1 MTGFAALCYFEFTP
15 VGSLRKRPRHKPTRS
30 RARPTI
36 APVITGFNTDIP
48 FEGVTYHVQTEDKG
62 LDTPLILSLVYVG
75 GAIIAAK
82 RTPYED
88 LLGKGFDEKV
98 LTERLQRQHKLI
110 CAAIKAGRVEELK
123 RMSGEAAAEPA
134 QAAGGEVKK
143 PAGSRRKKA
152 ASAPPRAESGA
163 AVEDVAKDTAAEVKT
178 DEVSEVKSDKGRA
191 AEGVVAANG
200 KKSAVEEPQPANVG
214 EVEKKRIAPDGVVHP
229 AFGLDILTNLVDEIS
244 ALGEEQERAAAAAA
258 QESQGAAQ
266 EPAAQAGE
274 ELRVEIVPLSVGA
287 DEPEI
292 LKVEP
297 LPFAFQGAPVAPE
310 PEPPEELYLSLL
322 DDEGDFRAGQLA
334 TIKVHV
340 GRGAYGRSPVAGA
353 AVTVKI
359 LGTTFRPLILTTD
372 TDERGLAIIR
382 ALLPRF
388 HSGRA
393 ALIIRATSGEEFS
406 ELRRIIHQ

>member
-1 MTGFAALCYFEFTP
+1 
-15 VGSLRKRPRHKPTRS
+15 
-30 RARPTI
+30 
-36 APVITGFNTDIP
+36 VITGFNTDIP

-62 LDTPLILSLVYVG
+62 LETPLILSLVYVG

-88 LLGKGFDEKV
+88 LISSGFDEKV

-110 CAAIKAGRVEELK
+110 CAAIKAGRVEDLK
-123 RMSGEAAAEPA
+123 RMSGAVADGNATAEPA
-134 QAAGGEVKK
+134 RAADGKVTKA
-143 PAGSRRKKA
+143 AGSRRRKTA
-152 ASAPPRAESGA
+152 QPRVETGA
-163 AVEDVAKDTAAEVKT
+163 AVEDKADEVEAAGVKEVGVREVKA
-178 DEVSEVKSDKGRA
+178 DKGRA
-191 AEGVVAANG
+191 AEDGAVNGRKAVAEE
-200 KKSAVEEPQPANVG
+200 VEPAQAG
-214 EVEKKRIAPDGVVHP
+214 EVEKRREASDRVVHP
-229 AFGLDILTNLVDEIS
+229 AFGLDILTNLIDEIS
-244 ALGEEQERAAAAAA
+244 ALGEAQTRASSA
-258 QESQGAAQ
+258 QESQAAAR
-266 EPAAQAGE
+266 EPAAHAGE
-274 ELRVEIVPLSVGA
+274 ELQVEIVPLSAGA
-287 DEPEI
+287 NEPEV

-297 LPFAFQGAPVAPE
+297 LPFAFQGAPAAVE

-340 GRGAYGRSPVAGA
+340 GRGAYGRSSVAGA

-372 TDERGLAIIR
+372 TDDRGLAIIR

-388 HSGRA
+388 NSGRA

>member
-1 MTGFAALCYFEFTP
+1 
-15 VGSLRKRPRHKPTRS
+15 
-30 RARPTI
+30 
-36 APVITGFNTDIP
+36 VITGFNTDIP

-75 GAIIAAK
+75 GAIIASK
-82 RTPYED
+82 RTRYED
-88 LLGKGFDEKV
+88 LLSKGFDEKV

-110 CAAIKAGRVEELK
+110 CAAIKAGRVDDLK
-123 RMSGEAAAEPA
+123 RMGGAGANGEAAAETEGA
-134 QAAGGEVKK
+134 QAAEGKGK
-143 PAGSRRKKA
+143 AASSRRKKT
-152 ASAPPRAESGA
+152 ASAQPRAETSA
-163 AVEDVAKDTAAEVKT
+163 AVEDKAGEEKAEEVKAAKGKA
-178 DEVSEVKSDKGRA
+178 DESKVVEEKSV
-191 AEGVVAANG
+191 EGESAFIEEPP
-200 KKSAVEEPQPANVG
+200 AVEESNVSPVSDLVG
-214 EVEKKRIAPDGVVHP
+214 RTGADGDVAPL
-229 AFGLDILTNLVDEIS
+229 AFGADFLSNLVDEIS
-244 ALGEEQERAAAAAA
+244 ALGEAQERAATPAESPAPIQEPEA
-258 QESQGAAQ
+258 QED
-266 EPAAQAGE
+266 E
-274 ELRVEIVPLSVGA
+274 ESPFAIVPA
-287 DEPEI
+287 PAEPEV
-292 LKVEP
+292 LLVEP
-297 LPFAFQGAPVAPE
+297 LPFAFAGAPVAIE
-310 PEPPEELYLSLL
+310 SEPPEELYLSLL

-353 AVTVKI
+353 AVTVKV